1 MTTNKQT
8 LENIEATL
16 NAIALH
22 LMGRTPGAES
32 APETATNDQ
41 LDEVLTKHTSVN
53 TLFQHGESAFRRLE
67 QVGRPCTIRNVL
79 KELMRRETVSR
90 SFTVISEKTGKV
102 YCIYLASRQ
111 LCTHSGGKTV
121 TMYSTSSFSIPRLAE
136 GGLVGWRIGD
146 FAQVLEAFE
155 MNDDQYLI
163 CEMLGTSKN

>member
-8 LENIEATL
+8 LENIESTL
-16 NAIALH
+16 NAIAAH
-22 LMGRTPGAES
+22 LGITSGEHTEP
-32 APETATNDQ
+32 APTASGP

-79 KELMRRETVSR
+79 KELMRRETVSH

-102 YCIYLASRQ
+102 YRIYLTTRQ
-111 LCTHSGGKTV
+111 SCTHSGGKTV
-121 TMYSTSSFSIPRLAE
+121 TMYSTRDFSLPRLAE
-136 GGLVGWRIGD
+136 GGLTGWRIGD

-163 CEMLGTSKN
+163 CEMLSK

>member
-8 LENIEATL
+8 LENIEGLLRTITA
-16 NAIALH
+16 H
-22 LMGRTPGAES
+22 LGITSGEHTEPN
-32 APETATNDQ
+32 PTANGP

-53 TLFQHGESAFRRLE
+53 TLFQRGADAFHRLE

-90 SFTVISEKTGKV
+90 SFSVVSEKTGKV
-102 YCIYLASRQ
+102 YRIYLASRQ

-121 TMYSTSSFSIPRLAE
+121 TMYSTSDFSIPRLVE

-146 FAQVLEAFE
+146 LAQVLEAFE

-163 CEMLGTSKN
+163 CEMLETSKN

>member
-8 LENIEATL
+8 LENIESTL

-22 LMGRTPGAES
+22 MGITPGEHTEP
-32 APETATNDQ
+32 APTASGP
-41 LDEVLTKHTSVN
+41 LDEVLNEPSSVQ
-53 TLFQHGESAFRRLE
+53 TISTRGTDVFRRLE

-90 SFTVISEKTGKV
+90 SFTVVSEKTGKV
-102 YCIYLASRQ
+102 YRIYLASRQ

-121 TMYSTSSFSIPRLAE
+121 TMYSTSSFSIPRLVE

-163 CEMLGTSKN
+163 CEMLETSKN

>member
-8 LENIEATL
+8 LENIEGL
-16 NAIALH
+16 LRAITAH
-22 LMGRTPGAES
+22 LGITSGEHTEPDH
-32 APETATNDQ
+32 TASGP

-53 TLFQHGESAFRRLE
+53 TLFQCGADAFRRLE

-90 SFTVISEKTGKV
+90 SFTVVSEKTGKV
-102 YCIYLASRQ
+102 YRIYLASRQ
-111 LCTHSGGKTV
+111 RCTHSGGKTV
-121 TMYSTSSFSIPRLAE
+121 TMFSTNDFSLPRLVE
-136 GGLVGWRIGD
+136 GGLVGWRIED

-163 CEMLGTSKN
+163 CEMLKTPKN

>member
-1 MTTNKQT
+1 MATNKQT
-8 LENIEATL
+8 LENIESTL
-16 NAIALH
+16 NAIAARLGITSGEH
-22 LMGRTPGAES
+22 TEPD
-32 APETATNDQ
+32 PTASGP
-41 LDEVLTKHTSVN
+41 LDEVLTKHTSVD

-102 YCIYLASRQ
+102 YCIYLATRQ

-121 TMYSTSSFSIPRLAE
+121 TMYSTSSFSIPRLVE

-163 CEMLGTSKN
+163 CEMLSK